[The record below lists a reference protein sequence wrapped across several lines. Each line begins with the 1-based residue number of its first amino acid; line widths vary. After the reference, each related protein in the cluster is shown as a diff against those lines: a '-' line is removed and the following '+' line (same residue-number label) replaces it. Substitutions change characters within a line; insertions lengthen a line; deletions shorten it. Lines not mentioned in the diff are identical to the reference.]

1 MKVLSEALDRLESD
15 DYQGL
20 VVYNEAMNF
29 SAGADLNTMIGLADK
44 SDWKGIDQYLSHFQ
58 QVCQKM
64 KYSLK
69 STVSAVAG
77 LAIGGG
83 FEVACQ
89 TSRMVS
95 HMNST
100 LGLVETGVGLVPG
113 GGGCKELLW
122 RWVQD
127 KAFTKDH
134 DEAALRVFDIIG
146 YGLMASISRLS
157 RFRTITS

>member
-1 MKVLSEALDRLESD
+1 
-15 DYQGL
+15 
-20 VVYNEAMNF
+20 MNF
-29 SAGADLNTMIGLADK
+29 SAGADLNTMIGLADVK
-44 SDWKGIDQYLSHFQ
+44 DWKGIDKYLSDFQ
-58 QVCQKM
+58 SACKKM
-64 KYSLK
+64 KYATK
-69 STVSAVAG
+69 PTVSAVAG

-89 TSRMVS
+89 TSKMVA

-127 KAFTKDH
+127 DKYTSDH
-134 DEAALRVFDIIG
+134 DQAALQVFDIIG
-146 YGLMASISRLS
+146 YGLMAHSPLQAKKHKFFLDSDIFVLNRDNLLVES
-157 RFRTITS
+157 FK